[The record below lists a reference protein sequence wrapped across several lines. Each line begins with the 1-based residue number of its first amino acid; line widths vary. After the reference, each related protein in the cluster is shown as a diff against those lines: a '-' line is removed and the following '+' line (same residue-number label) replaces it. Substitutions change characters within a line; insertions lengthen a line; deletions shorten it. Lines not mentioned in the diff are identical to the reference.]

1 MIYEKSGNIK
11 KNSNDVEAGEI
22 QEPLLKTRLDEIRR
36 DVRASKSTWTD
47 LRQKYPP
54 GGSCFEPFNFTVS
67 SWSSISKEDA
77 KGLGDDL
84 DTDVAYSQAAA
95 MAAYGVDILSSALSG
110 PTVDRELIKQAN
122 NLFATLCATLMDTR
136 DRHRNSVTKAV
147 AEKIETFS
155 NILNGLNSTPQT
167 EDTSSRM
174 EGIERGGQ
182 LIDSHEVPRPV
193 KLELENSPTIFEN
206 EHRVSGSTTRDQQ
219 YSYSRSR
226 SRSPDSRRPQPL
238 HDHSAAVTNL
248 RTLRSSH
255 FLQDSRLPTQYSAL
269 LSLTTDHLP
278 TVSKKGKTST
288 GGAVKH
294 PMARNTS
301 TVVYRAKGLK
311 SGMKL
316 NRRTII
322 HNALVKRKLPKS
334 AIAEYIDRDDLVTRR
349 LYDKSWNKWVDWCE
363 ERGVDPTRKSVENL
377 SERLSQVA
385 NAELTTSKI
394 EPAVYSVWRAIEG
407 DIQSREDGH

>member
-54 GGSCFEPFNFTVS
+54 GGSCFEPFNFLAI
-67 SWSSISKEDA
+67 SWSAIAKEDA
-77 KGLGDDL
+77 RGLGDDL

-136 DRHRNSVTKAV
+136 DRHRDSVTKAV
-147 AEKIETFS
+147 AEKIEAFS
-155 NILNGLNSTPQT
+155 NILNGLNNTPQT

-174 EGIERGGQ
+174 EGVEREEQ
-182 LIDSHEVPRPV
+182 SIDSHEVPRHIKV
-193 KLELENSPTIFEN
+193 EQQYSPTSPQN
-206 EHRVSGSTTRDQQ
+206 EYRVSRSTTRDQQ
-219 YSYSRSR
+219 YSYSRGR

-238 HDHSAAVTNL
+238 RDPGAAVTNL
-248 RTLRSSH
+248 RTLRPSH
-255 FLQDSRLPTQYSAL
+255 SLQDSRLPTQYSAL

-294 PMARNTS
+294 PMTNNTC

-349 LYDKSWNKWVDWCE
+349 FYDKSWNKWVDWCE

-407 DIQSREDGH
+407 DIQSREADH